1 MYVKKVSYNSIV
13 HIELES
19 ISRFLDVTYIDK
31 EIDNDFFLYET
42 AFVDGNLKDLQLHTK
57 AQFLK
62 NNAKFIISYLREIPR
77 IEEKWIQKQCKIY
90 QNKYSIPQENFIY
103 VYGNE
108 WDCPLPKTI
117 TKIYFPYYECD
128 FVHRVKNKEILD
140 TSIKNPSFDILSI
153 NGKPHKYMRL
163 RHVIKLWQRG
173 LHKNSI
179 INLLRTDE
187 DVRLFP
193 QRKSYYSLV
202 DDIISFKDFKKFY
215 SWCPENLDEIN
226 LYGKHHCGYPYK
238 PEWFENTKISLV
250 SETFS
255 GHHNCNKDFFVTEK
269 IVKAIGNRHPF
280 VVLSTPYYLQNLRN
294 LGYRTFD
301 KLINEDYDTIE
312 DTDDR
317 INAAIDSVENYI
329 KSYNKNL
336 QKEIN
341 LITQHNYINLLERY
355 DKSIQALQVS
365 LRF

>member
-1 MYVKKVSYNSIV
+1 MYVKKVSHNSI
-13 HIELES
+13 IYLELEA
-19 ISRFLDVTYIDK
+19 ISRFLNPTYIDK
-31 EIDNDFFLYET
+31 EITNNFFYET
-42 AFVDGNLKDLQLHTK
+42 AFVNGQVNDLHLNHK
-57 AQFLK
+57 ASFLK

-77 IEEKWIQKQCKIY
+77 IEEKWIKKQLSIHR
-90 QNKYSIPQENFIY
+90 NKYDIPHENFIY
-103 VYGNE
+103 VYGNN
-108 WDCPLPKTI
+108 WDCPLPKKV
-117 TKIYFPYYECD
+117 TKIYFPYFECD
-128 FVHRVKNKEILD
+128 FVHRLKNKEILD
-140 TSIKNPSFDILSI
+140 TSIKNPRYDILSI

-193 QRKSYYSLV
+193 QRKSYHSLV

-215 SWCPENLDEIN
+215 SWCPEILDEIN

-238 PEWFENTKISLV
+238 KEWFEDTKISLV

-255 GHHNCNKDFFVTEK
+255 GHRECNNDFYITEK

-280 VVLSTPYYLQNLRN
+280 VVLSTPHYLHNLRQ
-294 LGYRTFD
+294 LGYKTFSN
-301 KLINEDYDTIE
+301 LINEEYDTIE
-312 DTDDR
+312 NIDKR
-317 INAAIDSVENYI
+317 IDSAIDSVENYI
-329 KSYNKNL
+329 KSYNKSL
-336 QKEIN
+336 QKEID